1 MTECEII
8 TKHVNLT
15 LDQIIAI
22 TGADRQVA
30 EQLLSATNGDVQSA
44 LDLFYSDDASQSRV
58 AEQQHEQQ
66 SAQGGPTTLS
76 GAPADPLPDGWGQPK
91 KTTNKGKKAG
101 GIATL
106 RDFNKEQ
113 ESDDDDDPRKRENL
127 YAGGERSGLSV
138 QGPSRGGPRGPND
151 IVGDIMK
158 KAAESNE
165 EAADEFA
172 KSNNETTNV
181 FSGRGNRL
189 GSEEDPAE
197 SNQAGS
203 FETDDDW
210 EEVDDEEPVNRSL
223 TFWRDGF
230 SIDDGPLMRYD
241 EHQETLDALNSGRA
255 PLSLLN
261 IRFGQRVNL
270 GVSQRT
276 DEDYVPP
283 PKVFKPFEGSA
294 GQRLGA
300 PTASIRTQP
309 VPSATNTTSDKV
321 EVDES
326 KPTTRIQVRMSD
338 GSRHVVK
345 LNTDHTIE
353 QLRQEL
359 QSVEPSLRGI
369 GYELTTTF
377 PTKTLTEGELTIDEA
392 KIGGGVVNVNLGLKG
407 TFGPNSRL
415 AVQPNTL

>member
-1 MTECEII
+1 MSES
-8 TKHVNLT
+8 

-22 TGADRQVA
+22 TGADSGIAQ
-30 EQLLSATNGDVQSA
+30 QLLEAANGDVQSA
-44 LDLFYSDDASQSRV
+44 LDLFYSEETSGGIQPSPQPSTA
-58 AEQQHEQQ
+58 QQH
-66 SAQGGPTTLS
+66 SGPTTLS
-76 GAPADPLPDGWGQPK
+76 GAPAEPLPAGWGQPK
-91 KTTNKGKKAG
+91 QKPSSKGKKSA

-106 RDFNKEQ
+106 GDFNKDDD
-113 ESDDDDDPRKRENL
+113 SDDEQDARKRENL
-127 YAGGERSGLSV
+127 YTGGERSGLSV

-165 EAADEFA
+165 EAGESFT
-172 KSNNETTNV
+172 KTSKEQSNA

-189 GSEEDPAE
+189 GAEDETADA
-197 SNQAGS
+197 NQSAS

-276 DEDYVPP
+276 DEDYVAP
-283 PKVFKPFEGSA
+283 PKVFKPFEGTT

-300 PTASIRTQP
+300 PVTASIRQTEQP
-309 VPSATNTTSDKV
+309 APAASSAPAEKV
-321 EVDES
+321 QVDQS
-326 KPTTRIQVRMSD
+326 KPTTRVQVRLHD
-338 GSRHVVK
+338 GSRNVVT
-345 LNTDHTIE
+345 LNTDHTIGH
-353 QLRQEL
+353 LRQEI
-359 QSVEPSLRGI
+359 ER
-369 GYELTTTF
+369 
-377 PTKTLTEGELTIDEA
+377 
-392 KIGGGVVNVNLGLKG
+392 
-407 TFGPNSRL
+407 
-415 AVQPNTL
+415 